1 MRTAVAVSAVSL
13 VLSGALAAPQ
23 SPIGR
28 LEGTVK
34 GTLQKPIAG
43 YVPKPGVTYAS
54 SKIPTAATSPDS
66 RAGGDA
72 P

>member
-1 MRTAVAVSAVSL
+1 VFEMRLPSRGFYYELDPPLPVDV
-13 VLSGALAAPQ
+13 
-23 SPIGR
+23 

-43 YVPKPGVTYAS
+43 YVPKPGVKYAS
-54 SKIPTAATSPDS
+54 SKIPTASTSPDS